1 MLWYHYFIAVLFVA
15 IIISPVWVFQQI
27 EKYLFQNDEEFQN
40 QHVVYD
46 VHPQNVIKAS
56 LNDYYHDKDMLVLAN
71 FDKVI
76 KNSKKRDVKKL
87 WKLKKLEYMR
97 QIRWRT
103 ISQ

>member
-1 MLWYHYFIAVLFVA
+1 MLWYHYLIAVLFVT
-15 IIISPVWVFQQI
+15 IIISPVWAFQQI
-27 EKYLFQNDEEFQN
+27 EKYLFQNDVEFQN
-40 QHVVYD
+40 QHVVYN
-46 VHPQNVIKAS
+46 VHPQNVINPS
-56 LNDYYHDKDMLVLAN
+56 LENYYHDKDVLVLAR

-87 WKLKKLEYMR
+87 WKIKKLEYMR